1 MVTIADN
8 IINTTTHVNTY
19 PIVQHNYVCRKKKQT
34 KTSSNGKA
42 FALSMKVVHT
52 DPQEQVEWIENG
64 GGMKCTEENETAA
77 TSENGAAAVASED
90 ADDYCEDISAVG
102 TAVAL

>member
-1 MVTIADN
+1 MLTLISMF
-8 IINTTTHVNTY
+8 
-19 PIVQHNYVCRKKKQT
+19 QHNYVCRKKKQT

-64 GGMKCTEENETAA
+64 GGKKCTEEKETVA
-77 TSENGAAAVASED
+77 TSENGAAAVAAED
-90 ADDYCEDISAVG
+90 AEDCYEDISVVG
-102 TAVAL
+102 TAVTLDL